1 MRAAQLDE
9 NNIVINYAEVNG
21 FGGQFIDPL
30 NSVLGSFWNGTSFVA
45 PSPPA
50 PPVPPI
56 SANAP
61 LITQS
66 FNASLRR
73 KAVALEQQGN
83 TFEAVQLLL
92 QAQGVQ
98 T

>member
-9 NNIVINYAEVNG
+9 NNIVINYAEVTG

-30 NSVLGSFWNGTSFVA
+30 NSVLGAFWNGASFENPEPPQPQA
-45 PSPPA
+45 PDAA
-50 PPVPPI
+50 PI
-56 SANAP
+56 
-61 LITQS
+61 ITKS
-66 FNASLRR
+66 FNSSLRR
-73 KAVALEQQGN
+73 KAEKLQQQGK

>member
-9 NNIVINYAEVNG
+9 NSTVINYAEVGG

-30 NSVLGSFWNGTSFVA
+30 NSVMGSFWNGSAFENPV
-45 PSPPA
+45 
-50 PPVPPI
+50 PPVPPVPAL

-61 LITQS
+61 IITES
-66 FNASLRR
+66 FNSSLRR
-73 KAVALEQQGN
+73 RAAVLEQQGN